1 MAVIIHEKVTIA
13 KPSLFVKDL
22 LCLVNAQTGNPVPI
36 QINAETRNPL
46 RSRSV
51 SPKPIEIKIGTTI
64 VIPIIAK
71 RAPRIFNRVLIFM
84 RQTFF

>member
-1 MAVIIHEKVTIA
+1 MQ
-13 KPSLFVKDL
+13 LM
-22 LCLVNAQTGNPVPI
+22 TGKSEEGALSGLGW
-36 QINAETRNPL
+36 INAETRNPL

-71 RAPRIFNRVLIFM
+71 RSHNLEK
-84 RQTFF
+84 